1 MLVDER
7 QLKGETETIA
17 TMTKDA
23 EGHFENANLSN
34 GLLQMLPLLR
44 KPLLG
49 NLCLVLALQ
58 FCLLGGWVRIV
69 DENQVQ

>member
-7 QLKGETETIA
+7 QLKGETEKIA
-17 TMTKDA
+17 TMEKDA
-23 EGHFENANLSN
+23 EGNFKNANLSN

-49 NLCLVLALQ
+49 KLCLVLALQ
-58 FCLLGGWVRIV
+58 FCLIGG
-69 DENQVQ
+69 